1 MKFIVK
7 SLLALSAL
15 LVVVVA
21 GVGFALAQSAIKP
34 TRTVGMQIVHADDG
48 QGRPVTTVIY
58 YPAEGQAKL
67 TWLGLTPA
75 MLARDA
81 AVSAGQHP
89 LILISHGTAG
99 SPTGHID
106 TAVALAERGFIVAA
120 LVHNGDNYQDQS
132 SVGAPNWISDR
143 AHDVVRV
150 ADYLLGAW
158 NQHSSIDADR
168 IGLFGFSAG
177 ATTALANI
185 GAAPDF
191 ALVPQACQAHPE
203 FVCQLLAPGVVLSN
217 PAEQEAYDPRIKA
230 ALLAAPGFGMAFTQ
244 AELESVTIPVDV
256 WVGGADANTPANTN
270 AIAIAQYLPGR
281 PRVHV
286 VEGAGHAS
294 FLAPCGIVGML
305 MPPMVCADEPGFD
318 RAAFH
323 RAFNVEAVSFFS
335 RSLNYASER
344 VEP

>member
-1 MKFIVK
+1 MRNLVRA
-7 SLLALSAL
+7 LLALCAL
-15 LVVVVA
+15 VAVVF
-21 GVGFALAQSAIKP
+21 VGFGVALVQGAIEP
-34 TRTVGMQIVHADDG
+34 TRTVGMQIVSAADG
-48 QGRPVTTVIY
+48 RNRPVTAVIY
-58 YPAEGQAKL
+58 YPADGEAHL

-75 MLARDA
+75 MLAREA
-81 AVSAGQHP
+81 PVSAGRHP

-106 TAVALAERGFIVAA
+106 TAMALAERGFIVAA

-143 AHDVVRV
+143 AHEAVRV
-150 ADYLLGAW
+150 TDYLLGAW
-158 NQHSSIDADR
+158 DQRSSIDADR

-177 ATTALANI
+177 ATTALANV

-203 FVCQLLAPGVVLSN
+203 FVCELLPPGVVLSN
-217 PAEQEAYDPRIKA
+217 PAEHEVYDQRIRA

-256 WVGGADANTPANTN
+256 WVGSADLNTPANSN
-270 AIAIAQYLPGR
+270 AVVIARYLPAH

-286 VEGAGHAS
+286 VQGAAHTS
-294 FLAPCGIVGML
+294 FLAPCGIAGVL

-323 RAFNVEAVSFFS
+323 RSFNKEVVSFFS
-335 RSLNYASER
+335 RSLNYSGEQGQ
-344 VEP
+344 P

>member
-1 MKFIVK
+1 MKFVVRT
-7 SLLALSAL
+7 LLSLSAL
-15 LVVVVA
+15 LAVAVA
-21 GVGFALAQSAIKP
+21 GVGFALVQGAIKP
-34 TRTVGMQIVHADDG
+34 MRTVGMQIVRADDG
-48 QGRPVTTVIY
+48 HGRPVTAVIY
-58 YPAEGQAKL
+58 YPAEGEPKL

-120 LVHNGDNYQDQS
+120 LVHNGDNYKDQS

-143 AHDVVRV
+143 AHEVVRV
-150 ADYLLGAW
+150 TDYLLSAW
-158 NQHSSIDADR
+158 NQHAAIDADR

-177 ATTALANI
+177 ATTALANV

-191 ALVPQACQAHPE
+191 ALVPEACQAHPE
-203 FVCQLLAPGVVLSN
+203 FVCQLLTPGVVLSN
-217 PAEQEAYDPRIKA
+217 PAEREVYDPRIKA

-256 WVGGADANTPANTN
+256 WVGGADTNTPANTN
-270 AIAIAQYLPGR
+270 AVAIARYLPAQ
-281 PRVHV
+281 PSVHL

-294 FLAPCGIVGML
+294 FLAPCGILGML
-305 MPPMVCADEPGFD
+305 MPPMVCADEEGFD
-318 RAAFH
+318 RVALH
-323 RAFNVEAVSFFS
+323 RSFNGEVVSFFS
-335 RSLNYASER
+335 RSLNYSAER
-344 VEP
+344 VQQ